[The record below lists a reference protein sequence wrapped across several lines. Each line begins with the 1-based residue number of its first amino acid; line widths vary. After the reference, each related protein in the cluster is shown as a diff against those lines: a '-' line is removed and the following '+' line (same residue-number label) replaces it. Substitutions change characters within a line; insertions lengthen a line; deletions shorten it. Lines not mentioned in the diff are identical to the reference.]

1 MPFIKALNVPE
12 LLGLA
17 PIAQVSDEDI
27 WNHLVTPT
35 VKGLLGPI
43 VKSEGPR
50 LVETVEGLFPGDKG
64 SNLNR
69 HQLMDS
75 SGKLVETLLRFPY
88 VHHLY
93 RTTNGVMVIKR
104 DFVKVQVLA
113 WFGEVEKGKAELIFK
128 AALRDRRFDGTR
140 RADDCSL
147 LDYSYAD
154 PHLNKRISTEL
165 SSVELSIYGFMPG
178 SRVLDAT
185 GDEEYDRFINNP
197 FKFLSDPDRFLTLF
211 QRGFHSK
218 RGPGQLMA
226 AIPDVSRFCLAGFEY
241 LARKQ
246 GYDLIEMA
254 ASHYHVARWAVSG
267 GYEYASPAHKQAVD
281 YLAAGLE
288 YIRHN
293 GTPLTRT
300 QQSWVCVLQSLR
312 PIARIPEALR
322 FITPEHAHLTWPQ
335 DNVSD
340 RSLWMYKTLSER
352 ARGFKPMIS
361 FEPPA
366 N

>member
-27 WNHLVTPT
+27 WNHLVTTT

-43 VKSEGPR
+43 IKVEGPR
-50 LVETVEGLFPGDKG
+50 LVETVEGLFPGDKS
-64 SNLNR
+64 SNLNH
-69 HQLMDS
+69 HQLMDA
-75 SGKLVETLLRFPY
+75 SGKLRGDLLRFPY

-93 RTTNGVMVIKR
+93 RTANGVMVIKR
-104 DFVKVQVLA
+104 DLLKVQVLA
-113 WFGEVEKGKAELIFK
+113 WFGDVDKGKGELIFK
-128 AALRDRRFDGTR
+128 AALRDRRYDGTR

-147 LDYSYAD
+147 LDYSYAN
-154 PHLNKRISTEL
+154 PHFHKRISTEL

-185 GDEEYDRFINNP
+185 GDEEYDRFIKNP
-197 FKFLSDPDRFLTLF
+197 FQFLSEPDRFLTLF

-218 RGPGQLMA
+218 RGPGQHMA

-246 GYDLIEMA
+246 GYDFIEMA

-267 GYEYASPAHKQAVD
+267 GYDYSSAEQKQAVD

-293 GTPLTRT
+293 GTPLTRS

-312 PIARIPEALR
+312 PIDRIPQALR
-322 FITPEHAHLTWPQ
+322 FITPENAHLTWPQ
-335 DNVSD
+335 DNLSD
-340 RSLWMYKTLSER
+340 RCLWMYKPLSEQ
-352 ARGFKPMIS
+352 ARGFKPAIS